1 MKLSELITKFC
12 AYLLTQKRVSQ
23 NTYLAYKRDLS
34 QFQDYCDTKKISL
47 SKIDRSTLN
56 AFLAYLKNRGL
67 TARSMARK
75 IAVIKGMFTYAHE
88 RYEIENHA
96 QELMAPKIKKSLPE
110 YLTIEET
117 EQLFDAADEDDS
129 LQGKRN
135 KMMLFLMYVTGMRV
149 SELIALKV
157 SHVHR
162 DTSTVAVDGKRGKQR
177 LVPIPDGMMKELC
190 GYIDQVRPAL
200 LSKKGTSDYL
210 FPVIYAKKIKPLT
223 RQAFW
228 IIIKSIW
235 KVAGI
240 AKPISPHTVRHSFA
254 THMLN
259 KGANLRSLQLLLGHE
274 QLATVQIY
282 THVDTGRLRS
292 IYDKKHPRSR

>member
-1 MKLSELITKFC
+1 MKLSELITKFS

-34 QFQDYCDTKKISL
+34 QFQEYCDSKKVTL
-47 SKIDRSTLN
+47 NKLDRSVLN
-56 AFLAYLKNRGL
+56 AFLGYLKNRGL

-75 IAVIKGMFTYAHE
+75 IAVIKGLFAYANE
-88 RYEIENHA
+88 RYEVENHA
-96 QELMAPKIKKSLPE
+96 QELMAPKIKKTLPE

-117 EQLFDAADEDDS
+117 EQLFDAANEDET

-135 KMMLFLMYVTGMRV
+135 KMMLYLMYVTGMRV

-157 SHVHR
+157 NHVHR

-177 LVPIPDGMMKELC
+177 LVPIPDGMMQELY
-190 GYIDQVRPAL
+190 GYIDQTRPAL

-228 IIIKSIW
+228 IIIKTIW

-240 AKPISPHTVRHSFA
+240 SKPISPHTIRHSFA